1 MVPIYGRK
9 KMEQKKIYANS
20 CTNTVYFHFSFNFFH
35 RCVPQEMKKGCEK
48 KQEKY
53 LFSRELNYLDTQ
65 FRVTYLR

>member
-1 MVPIYGRK
+1 
-9 KMEQKKIYANS
+9 MEEKNGTEKIYASS

-35 RCVPQEMKKGCEK
+35 RYVAQEMKKGCEK